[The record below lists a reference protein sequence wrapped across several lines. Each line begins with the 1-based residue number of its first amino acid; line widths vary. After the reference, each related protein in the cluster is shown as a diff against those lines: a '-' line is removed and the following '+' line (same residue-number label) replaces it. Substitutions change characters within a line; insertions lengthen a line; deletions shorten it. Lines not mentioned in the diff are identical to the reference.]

1 MAYAELILSGGRI
14 FQGLH
19 EGFAEALAV
28 ANGRVVAV
36 GQRDAVR
43 ALAGPATVH
52 IDLAGRLAVPAFN
65 DSHQHLLPL
74 GLTMGQVDLRQEVA
88 PTLDAL
94 LQQIRDAAGHAPK
107 GQWIVGRGFD
117 DSALDVRRNPTAD
130 ELEAA
135 APHNPV
141 FIVRTC
147 GHVGV
152 ANRSALALA
161 GVDASTPD
169 PSGGSLDRVGGQPN
183 GTLRE
188 HAMKLVRRKIAA
200 PSDTQLVD
208 AIERAGTYLQK
219 QGFTRVM
226 DACVGMTAGMREI
239 TAYTTAHQSGRLPV
253 RTWMCL
259 AGNPDGIADAAWA
272 QGIRPDTGDAMLRYG
287 AMKVFCDG
295 SAGGRT
301 AAMTAPYLQG
311 GTGMFIFP
319 TDEFHGLLAKYHR
332 QGWQLAIHAIG
343 DAAIESTLTGM
354 EAADSAAHP
363 LAGRRHRIE
372 HCEFTNPNQI
382 ARMAARGIE
391 PIPQAVF
398 VYEFGEMYI
407 QNLGAERAFA
417 SNPWR
422 SWLDA
427 GLHPATGSDA
437 PVSTTDPFRNLH
449 TLVTRRTIKGTV
461 LGADQ
466 RISLAEALH
475 AYTWAGAYSQ
485 FTEADSGRLVP
496 GQRAD
501 IAVLSRDIFAEDVDA
516 LLQTQTDLT
525 LLGGKIV
532 FNRHD

>member
-1 MAYAELILSGGRI
+1 MAYAELILTGGRI

-19 EGFAEALAV
+19 DGFADALAV
-28 ANGRVVAV
+28 AGGRVVAV
-36 GQRDAVR
+36 GQRDAVL
-43 ALAGPATVH
+43 ALAGPDTRRV
-52 IDLAGRLAVPAFN
+52 DLAGRLAVPAFN

-88 PTLDAL
+88 PTLAAL
-94 LQQIRDAAGHAPK
+94 LQRVRDAARVAPK
-107 GQWIVGRGFD
+107 GQWILGRGFD
-117 DSALDVRRNPTAD
+117 DSALDVGRNPTAD

-135 APHNPV
+135 APDNPV

-152 ANRSALALA
+152 ANRSALAA
-161 GVDASTPD
+161 AEVDASTPD
-169 PSGGSLDRVGGQPN
+169 PSGGSLDRERGQPN

-188 HAMKLVRRKIAA
+188 HAMKLVRRKISA

-208 AIERAGTYLQK
+208 AIERAGLYLQK

-239 TAYTTAHQSGRLPV
+239 DAYNVAHRSGRLPV

-259 AGNPDGIADAAWA
+259 AGNPDGIADAAWQ
-272 QGIRPDTGDAMLRYG
+272 QGIRPGTGDDTLRYG

-301 AAMTAPYLQG
+301 AAMTEPYVQG

-343 DAAIESTLTGM
+343 DAAIESTLVGM
-354 EAADSAAHP
+354 EAADSATHP
-363 LAGRRHRIE
+363 VAGRRHRIE
-372 HCEFTNPNQI
+372 HCEFINANQI

-391 PIPQAVF
+391 PMPQAIF

-407 QNLGAERAFA
+407 QNLGRERAFA

-422 SWLDA
+422 DWIDA

-437 PVSTTDPFRNLH
+437 PVSATDPFRNLH

-466 RISLAEALH
+466 CISLAEAVH

-485 FTEADSGRLVP
+485 FAEADSGRLVP
-496 GQRAD
+496 GQIAD
-501 IAVLSRDIFAEDVDA
+501 IAVLSRDIFAGDVDA
-516 LLQTQTDLT
+516 LLETATDMT
-525 LLGGKIV
+525 LLGGRVV
-532 FNRHD
+532 FDRYG